1 MMPAIRRFH
10 GNMESEKVSGSC
22 GAVVE
27 MLKAGG
33 PSLRLSCQRNGCSLV
48 KSFKGMEDPLF
59 PN

>member
-1 MMPAIRRFH
+1 
-10 GNMESEKVSGSC
+10 MESEKVSGSC

-33 PSLRLSCQRNGCSLV
+33 PSLRVSCQRNGYSLV